1 VIRLI
6 ECEGAPRDLGFD
18 QGTQCRRILNAAY
31 HSQSLSQRARFRLL
45 PESYEYRK
53 ARLEIRRFYP
63 QQAETIEAIARA
75 ARVPVA
81 WLIAMLAGNLRLADP
96 AHALV
101 LAAASAITDRG
112 GLLARALP
120 GDAIVRRSR
129 PESGFRSIELT
140 QPWRVAPLA
149 GVNEAGLAVAC
160 VSSLGGVARARHAAP
175 AALLA
180 QDCLRRFESLD
191 GAIDWLLVRP
201 GGGKSMLVLAD
212 LSGEIAGVSV
222 DGDER
227 RLFRPA
233 EGLIIHTGGHT
244 RQAEIEKG
252 LREASPLLGADLGRF
267 FGMPLVVIEPG
278 RRSIALLGGLAAGEA
293 DRWFKV

>member
-1 VIRLI
+1 MIQLI

-18 QGTQCRRILNAAY
+18 QGSQCRTVLSAAY
-31 HSQSLSQRARFRLL
+31 RSRSRWQRARLRLL
-45 PESYEYRK
+45 AESEACRR

-63 QQAETIEAIARA
+63 QQAEMIEAMARA
-75 ARVPVA
+75 SRVPVS
-81 WLIAMLAGNLRLADP
+81 WLIALLTGKLATAASAEP
-96 AHALV
+96 LV

-129 PESGFRSIELT
+129 PEAGFRSIELT
-140 QPWRVAPLA
+140 QPWRVDPLA
-149 GVNEAGLAVAC
+149 GVNEAGLAVAG
-160 VSSLGGVARARHAAP
+160 VLNSGGVTGSRHAVP

-180 QDCLRRFESLD
+180 HDCLRRFDSLD

-212 LSGEIAGVSV
+212 PSGEVAGVSV

-227 RLFRPA
+227 KVFRPA
-233 EGLIIHTGGHT
+233 DGLMIHTGGHA

-252 LREASPLLGADLGRF
+252 LREASPLLGSDLGRF
-267 FGMPLVVIEPG
+267 FGMPLVVVEPA
-278 RRSIALLGGLAAGEA
+278 RRLIGLLGGRSAGEA
-293 DRWFKV
+293 DRWFEI

>member
-1 VIRLI
+1 VIQLI

-18 QGTQCRRILNAAY
+18 QGTQCRAALNAAY
-31 HSQSLSQRARFRLL
+31 RSRSRWQRARLRLL
-45 PESYEYRK
+45 AESEACRRV
-53 ARLEIRRFYP
+53 RLETRRFYP
-63 QQAETIEAIARA
+63 QQAETMEAMARA
-75 ARVPVA
+75 ARVPVS
-81 WLIAMLAGNLRLADP
+81 WLIANLAGSRWATAPAD
-96 AHALV
+96 ALI

-120 GDAIVRRSR
+120 ADAIVRRSR

-160 VSSLGGVARARHAAP
+160 VSSSGGVAVSRHAVP

-180 QDCLRRFESLD
+180 HDCLRRFDSLD

-227 RLFRPA
+227 VVFRPA
-233 EGLIIHTGGHT
+233 DGLIVHTGGHA

-252 LREASPLLGADLGRF
+252 LREASPLLGSDLGRF
-267 FGMPLVVIEPG
+267 FGMPLVVVEPA
-278 RRSIALLGGLAAGEA
+278 RRMIALLGGRAAGEA
-293 DRWFKV
+293 DRWFEI

>member
-1 VIRLI
+1 MIQLI

-18 QGTQCRRILNAAY
+18 QGTQCRAALAAAY
-31 HSQSLSQRARFRLL
+31 RSRSRWQRARLRLWA
-45 PESYEYRK
+45 ESEACR
-53 ARLEIRRFYP
+53 RVWLELRRFYP
-63 QQAETIEAIARA
+63 QQAETIEAMARA
-75 ARVPVA
+75 SRVPVA
-81 WLIAMLAGNLRLADP
+81 WLIAKLAGNRWITTPAD
-96 AHALV
+96 ALV

-112 GLLARALP
+112 ALLARALP

-129 PESGFRSIELT
+129 PESGFRSIEWT
-140 QPWRVAPLA
+140 QPWRAAPLA

-160 VSSLGGVARARHAAP
+160 ASSAGEVTGSRHAVP

-180 QDCLRRFESLD
+180 HDCLRRFDELD

-212 LSGEIAGVSV
+212 LSGEIAGVRV

-227 RLFRPA
+227 VVFRPA
-233 EGLIIHTGGHT
+233 DGLIVHTGGHA

-252 LREASPLLGADLGRF
+252 LREASPLLGSDLGRF
-267 FGMPLVVIEPG
+267 FGMPLVVIEPA
-278 RRSIALLGGLAAGEA
+278 RRKIALLGGRAGAEA
-293 DRWFKV
+293 DRWFEI

>member
-1 VIRLI
+1 VIPLI

-18 QGTQCRRILNAAY
+18 QGARCRATLNNAY
-31 HSQSLSQRARFRLL
+31 RSRSRWQRARFRLL
-45 PESYEYRK
+45 AESAACRRV
-53 ARLEIRRFYP
+53 RLEIRRFCP
-63 QQAETIEAIARA
+63 QQAEMMEALARA
-75 ARVPVA
+75 SGVPVS
-81 WLIAMLAGNLRLADP
+81 WLIALLTDDRSLTAPTD
-96 AHALV
+96 ALV
-101 LAAASAITDRG
+101 LAAASSATDCG

-140 QPWRVAPLA
+140 QPWRIDPLA

-160 VSSLGGVARARHAAP
+160 VSNASGAAGPGHAVP

-180 QDCLRRFESLD
+180 HDCLRRFDSLD

-201 GGGKSMLVLAD
+201 GGGKSMLMLAD

-227 RLFRPA
+227 KVFRPA
-233 EGLIIHTGGHT
+233 DGLVVYTGGHA

-252 LREASPLLGADLGRF
+252 LREASPLLGSDLGRF
-267 FGMPLVVIEPG
+267 LGMSLAVVEPG
-278 RRSIALLGGLAAGEA
+278 RRSIGVLGGCTGGDP
-293 DRWFKV
+293 DRWFEI